1 MRETI
6 NSREREG
13 KTRYRAVVGDS
24 VVAESE
30 DTTEVEGNQ
39 YFPPQA
45 VEWDLL
51 EPSEHTS
58 VCPWKGV
65 ASYYDVIVDGRR
77 LPAAA
82 WTYKTPSPAA
92 RHIAGHVAFWR
103 GVGVSEA

>member
-6 NSREREG
+6 NFREG
-13 KTRYRAVVGDS
+13 EEKTRYRAFVGDS
-24 VVAESE
+24 VVAESD

-51 EPSEHTS
+51 ESSEHTS